1 MPTASNTFPSSAIAG
16 ALGAGT
22 YAIADITSRG
32 IEEWR
37 QSLPDVRVVRN
48 LVSATSTLTEGLL
61 YLLAFIFLISGV
73 GLFMLGVQTTMRS
86 SSTPST
92 PTSLPHAHDVGD
104 TDIDERM

>member
-22 YAIADITSRG
+22 YAIADITTRG
-32 IEEWR
+32 IAEWR

-48 LVSATSTLTEGLL
+48 LVTATSTLTEGLL

-73 GLFMLGVQTTMRS
+73 GLFMLGVQTTLRS
-86 SSTPST
+86 S
-92 PTSLPHAHDVGD
+92 TSHSHDTAD
-104 TDIDERM
+104 NDDSDERV